1 MLVPLVAAA
10 LASGGMTQVVGFD
23 GVGGCA
29 QGRPIATAPLYPCN
43 MVDDVRRPG
52 FNGRTWVDRPIL
64 GAIQQGPY
72 PAAGV
77 CPGPEAY
84 GAFDTPDA
92 VVYAR
97 VGLLHVEINAW
108 DQIRPQGLYQL
119 EDARQFW
126 LKEQGYTGGVRTM
139 VNDANLWLRQ
149 PAPAEQRAEAGGKP
163 LPRATITLPADMPPQ
178 HRRLRVDSKGVQNA
192 PVRLPGDG
200 PARISW
206 PDTASGDAVA
216 RTDAH
221 GGLVAGA
228 EGRVITQALPR

>member
-1 MLVPLVAAA
+1 MLVSLVAAA
-10 LASGGMTQVVGFD
+10 VSTGGMAQVVGFD
-23 GVGGCA
+23 GLGGCA
-29 QGRPIATAPLYPCN
+29 EGRPIATAPLYPCN

-52 FNGRTWVDRPIL
+52 FNGRTWVGRPIL

-72 PAAGV
+72 PAAGM

-84 GAFDTPDA
+84 GAFDSPDA

-126 LKEQGYTGGVRTM
+126 LKERGYTGGVRTM
-139 VNDANLWLRQ
+139 VNDANIWMRETS
-149 PAPAEQRAEAGGKP
+149 PAEQHADAAAKP

-178 HRRLRVDSKGVQNA
+178 HRRLRVDARPS

-206 PDTASGDAVA
+206 PDAAPGDAVA

-228 EGRVITQALPR
+228 EGRAITQALPR